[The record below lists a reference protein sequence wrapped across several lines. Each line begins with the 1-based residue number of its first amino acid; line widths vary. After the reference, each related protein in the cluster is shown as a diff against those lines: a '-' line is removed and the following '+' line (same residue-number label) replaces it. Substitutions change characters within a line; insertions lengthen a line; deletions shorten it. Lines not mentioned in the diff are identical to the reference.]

1 MQGTWVIY
9 RRELAGLFLAPL
21 GWVLLFLALFA
32 NGLFVYLLLDATRG
46 DVGTVLRSALG
57 GGTLFWALLV
67 FLPPLLAMRM
77 MAEESRTGTLEYLLT
92 APVADGAVVVGKWL
106 AATTFLGL
114 MWAAVPLYGLLFQLQ
129 GSQPDWGAVLASWL
143 GAVLASGLFMSLGLL
158 AATLTATPLLAA
170 FLAFVA
176 CLGWLLLPTFG
187 GQLLTAAGG
196 LLQGTSIGELVV
208 PFLRSSLESMDVL
221 RHFHYSWRI
230 GVLDTAE
237 LAFFLTWPALFL
249 FITVRLLEA
258 RRWRG

>member
-92 APVADGAVVVGKWL
+92 AR
-106 AATTFLGL
+106 L
-114 MWAAVPLYGLLFQLQ
+114 MPEDY
-129 GSQPDWGAVLASWL
+129 
-143 GAVLASGLFMSLGLL
+143 
-158 AATLTATPLLAA
+158 
-170 FLAFVA
+170 
-176 CLGWLLLPTFG
+176 
-187 GQLLTAAGG
+187 
-196 LLQGTSIGELVV
+196 
-208 PFLRSSLESMDVL
+208 DVE
-221 RHFHYSWRI
+221 
-230 GVLDTAE
+230 E
-237 LAFFLTWPALFL
+237 LADALAHGEGGDL
-249 FITVRLLEA
+249 GVEVS
-258 RRWRG
+258 WGM